1 MNIFFGKISKLFDTN
16 QIEGGYYISAKGSSW
31 FGDLNIGDYVYL
43 IGGDKIQFWQAKEWG
58 EKDGKE
64 CLFFDILNPDL
75 GIKISQLSMLKFLKM
90 TKALVVLT
98 SRSAKNKAFF
108 RLELI
113 KDVTPEYLADNKTYL
128 DGQIFRK
135 LRVEKSIDTVK
146 ETEDIV
152 VYYENENL
160 KLYPSKFIEQSILE
174 GFRDNTKFIG
184 LGSIMKDNVL
194 SYFNKNTKTLPA
206 ILDQNKIS
214 LRSFYD
220 AFFCEYKEKKK
231 YFLVG
236 AFWDTSN
243 PQDQTERFTKDGIW
257 FNGYEDK
264 FNDEV
269 NAVPVGS
276 NIAIKAAFVR
286 EKTKSVMTIK
296 ARGVV
301 TENPQDGQTLNVDWE
316 DDFTP
321 FEVGFGGYMKTIKE
335 VSKAEHIKSI
345 WSPEINNI
353 ENTPEVNSLKTQDKI
368 NTFPINQILYGPPG
382 TGKTF
387 NSINKALEII
397 NEEEEKELNWKDRK
411 AIKDL
416 FNKRVDEGRIV
427 FTTFHQSMSYEDFI
441 EGIKPKIDEDTNEN
455 KQVIYEVENGIFK
468 RLVENAKKKRTAS
481 KEIIESYSFDDA
493 WDDLVNEAEGN
504 LEENNPL
511 FLSIQTPNLGLKI
524 IELSERGNLKLKPI
538 YSNDA
543 KEYTVSFLRT
553 KKLQETF
560 PDLSVIKNI
569 DKEFRA
575 VIGGSNSTA
584 YWSVL
589 NYINQKINNNSKIS
603 KQENELP
610 PVPYILI
617 IDEINRGNVSAIF
630 GELITL
636 IEEDKRL
643 GKEEALEVT
652 LPYSKEKFGVPANL
666 FIIGTMNTAD
676 RSVEALD
683 AALRRRFCFE
693 EMPPLSD
700 LNGLQNDI
708 FGYKAFEILKT
719 VNSRI
724 EKLIDKDHA
733 IGHSYLLNKD
743 HDSIV
748 DSFYKNII
756 PLLQEYFF
764 GDYGKLG
771 LVLGKGFVHLKE
783 WDKGTDAFAD
793 FDDDASNDFD
803 NRNVYEIID
812 YRKVTDYKL
821 PLSKVEEVM
830 NFEKAIQVLMNKK
843 FD

>member
-1 MNIFFGKISKLFDTN
+1 MTFHEEIISQLLSYKETHPEFRFIPRQRNTNGKLDEGYWFQGRHDYAFVGLVDRSGGVNMTRSVGLVFWPSGDHLEFSIEIVHKGEKDKDILGLYEILKSEIGEFTERDPEKFYKYIGDTSEGFEDVFNFLNEYYTKITAIFTNSNHPELIIDENKFKSLLSKINSYRGKILNPTKKSITILLVNITWNSKDWKEVSEDASGHAWVGGENIPHESWNFDFDNTRNKNGKIFGFAKFTN
-16 QIEGGYYISAKGSSW
+16 APKTE
-31 FGDLNIGDYVYL
+31 
-43 IGGDKIQFWQAKEWG
+43 GDKNLIIFYSQNKIVGFYGKAEILKEWG
-58 EKDGKE
+58 QISDKESYNLIGDKNLSTVLSNKIDNVKEKGYLENKE
-64 CLFFDILNPDL
+64 RVGQVGFCYLERSETALSILDEAIKSNP
-75 GIKISQLSMLKFLKM
+75 KEYQ
-90 TKALVVLT
+90 VLT
-98 SRSAKNKAFF
+98 K
-108 RLELI
+108 I
-113 KDVTPEYLADNKTYL
+113 KEW
-128 DGQIFRK
+128 I
-135 LRVEKSIDTVK
+135 E
-146 ETEDIV
+146 
-152 VYYENENL
+152 ENTNL
-160 KLYPSKFIEQSILE
+160 QNNSNS
-174 GFRDNTKFIG
+174 
-184 LGSIMKDNVL
+184 SIMK
-194 SYFNKNTKTLPA
+194 
-206 ILDQNKIS
+206 
-214 LRSFYD
+214 
-220 AFFCEYKEKKK
+220 
-231 YFLVG
+231 
-236 AFWDTSN
+236 SN
-243 PQDQTERFTKDGIW
+243 G
-257 FNGYEDK
+257 N
-264 FNDEV
+264 
-269 NAVPVGS
+269 
-276 NIAIKAAFVR
+276 KAA
-286 EKTKSVMTIK
+286 
-296 ARGVV
+296 
-301 TENPQDGQTLNVDWE
+301 L
-316 DDFTP
+316 
-321 FEVGFGGYMKTIKE
+321 
-335 VSKAEHIKSI
+335 
-345 WSPEINNI
+345 
-353 ENTPEVNSLKTQDKI
+353 
-368 NTFPINQILYGPPG
+368 NQILYGPPG

-397 NEEEEKELNWKDRK
+397 NEEDEKELNWKDRK
-411 AIKDL
+411 AVKNL
-416 FNKRVDEGRIV
+416 FDKRVADGRII

-493 WDDLVNEAEGN
+493 WDDLVNEAERN

-511 FLSIQTPNLGLKI
+511 VMSIQTPNLGLKI

-538 YSNDA
+538 YSKDA
-543 KEYTVSFLRT
+543 KEYIVSFLRA
-553 KKLQETF
+553 KKLQEAF

-589 NYINQKINNNSKIS
+589 NYINQKINNNSKIL

-610 PVPYILI
+610 AVPYILI

-652 LPYSKEKFGVPANL
+652 LPYSKEKFGVPGNL
-666 FIIGTMNTAD
+666 YIIGTMNTAD

-693 EMPPLSD
+693 EMPPLYD
-700 LNGLQNDI
+700 LDGLQNDI

-743 HDSIV
+743 ENSVV

-764 GDYGKLG
+764 GDYSKLG

-783 WDKGTDAFAD
+783 SDKGSDTFAD
-793 FDDDASNDFD
+793 FDDASNDFEG
-803 NRNVYEIID
+803 RNVYEIID
-812 YRKVTDYKL
+812 YRKEKDHKIGNIAMT
-821 PLSKVEEVM
+821 
-830 NFEKAIQVLMNKK
+830 FEKAIKVLMK
-843 FD
+843 DSIE